1 MADAPSSWPQFAR
14 ALRKQALM
22 DEMMEAQGLDLVT
35 AVRASD
41 ASSRRGPIA
50 ATVRMRRRAAPGFWR
65 EAENRRNSVPMVRS
79 SPRSRARNDGQS

>member
-22 DEMMEAQGLDLVT
+22 DEMMEAQGVDLVT

-41 ASSRRGPIA
+41 GFVKARANCRDCKDEA
-50 ATVRMRRRAAPGFWR
+50 ACRAWFWR